1 MNNASFFIVL
11 VILLHIVN
19 NISGVQHKSEFK
31 RQENLK
37 MEERLSHEDPHSY
50 ANPEAVRTNHIHI
63 ELEIDF
69 NKTQLHGKVILYLS
83 KNDINAKTVKIDG
96 RGLKIWSI
104 YYLDGINGSVPL
116 NWKFTESYVASM
128 LSELGDLIEITLPDL
143 KKHHIFRI
151 EITYETKPCQRQL
164 DVDLG
169 HCDGLYWQRN
179 KKMFY
184 SVGQAIFTRQLIPC
198 QDTPTAKTT
207 YTAVITAPEEL
218 KVLMSASE
226 IESDKNGTGK
236 RRTLFNQRKP
246 IPTYLI
252 VLAIGNFK
260 RYELIKT
267 FNL

>member
-1 MNNASFFIVL
+1 M
-11 VILLHIVN
+11 
-19 NISGVQHKSEFK
+19 G
-31 RQENLK
+31 
-37 MEERLSHEDPHSY
+37 
-50 ANPEAVRTNHIHI
+50 
-63 ELEIDF
+63 
-69 NKTQLHGKVILYLS
+69 
-83 KNDINAKTVKIDG
+83 
-96 RGLKIWSI
+96 
-104 YYLDGINGSVPL
+104 
-116 NWKFTESYVASM
+116 SYVANM

-151 EITYETKPCQRQL
+151 EITYETKPCQPQL
-164 DVDLG
+164 DVNLG

-246 IPTYLI
+246 ISTYLI

-260 RYELIKT
+260 SKKIGPRSHVWALPDSLKEAATTFKDVEENIKAGEKLLTPYDWENYDIVLVPNFIFAGMENPQLTFYEESSME
-267 FNL
+267 